1 MQLGGIKGFGYKAH
15 NVRLA
20 PREQGERGRDDTA
33 SVQGAVV
40 GDGEQP
46 RGVDADEPVGALPAA
61 GGGKE
66 PVIVRTGAKVCEGA
80 AYLGCPPSS

>member
-1 MQLGGIKGFGYKAH
+1 MQLGGIKGFGYEAR
-15 NVRLA
+15 NARLA
-20 PREQGERGRDDTA
+20 LSEQRECGRDDA
-33 SVQGAVV
+33 ACVQGAVV

>member
-1 MQLGGIKGFGYKAH
+1 MQLGGVKGFGYEAR

-20 PREQGERGRDDTA
+20 LREQGECGRDHAA

-40 GDGEQP
+40 GDGEQA

-61 GGGKE
+61 RGGKE
-66 PVIVRTGAKVCEGA
+66 PVIVRTGAQV
-80 AYLGCPPSS
+80 

>member
-1 MQLGGIKGFGYKAH
+1 MQFGGAEGLRYEAR

-20 PREQGERGRDDTA
+20 LSEQRECGRDDAA

-46 RGVDADEPVGALPAA
+46 RSVDADEPVGALPAA